1 VDEATAATQD
11 AVPGRRGGF
20 FELRDGL
27 YAPTEVQR
35 SPWDPRA
42 QNGVGIGG
50 LLMHLA
56 EQAPTPVPMQ
66 AVHMVFDILGQT
78 PFKPVEGHWTIT
90 RAGKRMQMVE
100 TTLVSDGRVTAR
112 GRVLRVRLAEG
123 PVLHPEPLPSPAP
136 EGLAEIPISKRL
148 PAFSAAMETRLGPP
162 ELQGQG
168 FGCIWSRMRMD
179 LVDGTPT
186 SPLVHAAMLSDF
198 GGGISN
204 PVDRKRWI
212 SPNLYISTHLSR
224 APVGPW
230 LMLQSSTVLAGEGTG
245 LVNMLLGDRDGAF
258 GRAHQT
264 LFIAPHEGA
273 G

>member
-1 VDEATAATQD
+1 VDAAARD
-11 AVPGRRGGF
+11 PARRRGGF
-20 FELRDGL
+20 FELSDGL
-27 YAPTEVQR
+27 YAPTEAQR

-56 EQAPTPVPMQ
+56 SQAPTPVPMQ

-78 PFKPVEGHWTIT
+78 PFQPVEGHWTIT
-90 RAGKRMQMVE
+90 RPGRRMQIVE
-100 TTLVSDGRVTAR
+100 STLVSDGRVTAR
-112 GRVLRVRLAEG
+112 GRVLLVRRADG
-123 PVLHPEPLPSPAP
+123 PVIDPEPLPSPGP
-136 EGLAEIPISKRL
+136 EGLAPLPVSQRL
-148 PAFSAAMETRLGPP
+148 PSFSAAMETRLAHPD
-162 ELQGQG
+162 LQGQG
-168 FGCIWSRMRMD
+168 YGCIWSRMLMD
-179 LVDGTPT
+179 LVDGTPA
-186 SPLVHAAMLSDF
+186 SPMVHAAMLSDF

-212 SPNLYISTHLSR
+212 TPNIYISVHLSR

-245 LVNMLLGDRDGAF
+245 LVNMLLGDRGGAF

-264 LFIAPHEGA
+264 LFIAPREEA
-273 G
+273 